1 MNHFQIND
9 FDKATQF
16 ITILKTFKSYNDHIT
31 FQLLDERLYIQGMD
45 NSHISLYELNIKPN
59 WFSNYQVNTLDQ
71 RVISVSSN
79 ILTKVL
85 SLFSRDHTLNF
96 FVDEEKS
103 MFQLTFINNNNN
115 NNIKSFEIP
124 LFTIEFDLLQ
134 TMDIDYD
141 TNIKLSSKTF
151 SEYINELNIFNS
163 ELGIKCNDQE
173 LKLTSK
179 SDNGSMTQQ
188 ISLNDVVDYATD
200 EDSFINIKLEMK
212 FLIYINQ
219 LSKSFDFM
227 TLYLH
232 NELPLK
238 ITFQNNDQS
247 VSTQFFLAP
256 KLVDDEVMDETDDL
270 ENEVV

>member
-16 ITILKTFKSYNDHIT
+16 INILKTFKSYNDHIT

-45 NSHISLYELNIKPN
+45 HSHISLYELNINPT
-59 WFSNYQVNTLDQ
+59 WFSNYQVNTLNE
-71 RVISVSSN
+71 RVISISSN

-85 SLFSRDHTLNF
+85 SLFPRDHTLNF

-103 MFQLTFINNNNN
+103 MLQLTYINNNNN

-151 SEYINELNIFNS
+151 SEYINELNIFNT

-188 ISLNDVVDYATD
+188 ISLNDVVDYTTD